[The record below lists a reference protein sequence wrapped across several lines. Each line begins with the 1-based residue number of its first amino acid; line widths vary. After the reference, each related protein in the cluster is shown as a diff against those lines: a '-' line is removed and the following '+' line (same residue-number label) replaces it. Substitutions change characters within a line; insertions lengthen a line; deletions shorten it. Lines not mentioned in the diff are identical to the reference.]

1 MHHYKI
7 AGNAIDAAVHL
18 AAENGWS
25 EQDALQSLIVSAVAR
40 HAGAAGAESTRT
52 MLQFELSNLSGTA
65 DFDFVR
71 SR

>member
-7 AGNAIDAAVHL
+7 AENAIDAALHRAV
-18 AAENGWS
+18 ENDWS
-25 EQDALQSLIVSAVAR
+25 EQDALQSLIVSAVER
-40 HAGAAGAESTRT
+40 HAGAAGAESTRA
-52 MLQFELSNLSGTA
+52 MLQFELANLSGTA